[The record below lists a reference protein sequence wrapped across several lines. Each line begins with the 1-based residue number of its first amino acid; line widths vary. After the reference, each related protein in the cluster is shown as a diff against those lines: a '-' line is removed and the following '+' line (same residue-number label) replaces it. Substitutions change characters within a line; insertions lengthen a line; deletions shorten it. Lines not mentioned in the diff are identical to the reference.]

1 MKPPS
6 PTLTLALPL
15 ALVSLLVQAAPTP
28 AGLASAQEPRPE
40 EHRPDALLEAQWL
53 RRVELTFT
61 YVDTD
66 HNGRLSAREAGL
78 LGLEPREQSA
88 WDRDRDG
95 GLTFRELL
103 DGGIIPLGVDRLR
116 RLAESA
122 LADGDRDADHALSLS
137 EFMASRLSFHRHTPR
152 ITPQG
157 DDAFKL
163 GAFERTVGSG
173 GKLGLAELVWL
184 FGDALD
190 RGYGIDYAPARSK

>member
-1 MKPPS
+1 MKPPI
-6 PTLTLALPL
+6 LAL
-15 ALVSLLVQAAPTP
+15 ALVSMLAPAVPTP
-28 AGLASAQEPRPE
+28 AGPASAGPASADDQRPE
-40 EHRPDALLEAQWL
+40 AHRPGGLLAEQLL
-53 RRVELTFT
+53 RRIELTFT

-66 HNGRLSAREAGL
+66 HNGKLSAREADL
-78 LGLEPREQSA
+78 LGVEPRERTS
-88 WDRDRDG
+88 WDQDRDG

-103 DGGIIPLGVDRLR
+103 EGGMIPAGVERLR
-116 RLAESA
+116 RLAASA
-122 LADGDRDADHALSLS
+122 IADADRDDDHALSLS

-173 GKLGLAELVWL
+173 GKLSQADLEWL

-190 RGYGIDYAPARSK
+190 RGYSVSDVPTRPK